1 MDLVNLASNGHAS
14 PTEMSIG
21 GVVIISVFV
30 SVVFAVISGLSIYAV
45 TRQAKRGP
53 KFDEPVNWNAGQP
66 TAPGEPT
73 RCLLLQGPNMQPGLA
88 IDVGKDEIRVTDL
101 NTNALMAS
109 ARLAQVTATPTMFVQ
124 TGRGE
129 FKAPLMV
136 VHVPGLQPLNLSV
149 PPFAPGA
156 GFHKWYGKYIFR
168 FSWNRSVPE
177 ERHGP
182 FAGYSYT
189 PPAFCYSVSVPDW
202 LTLVEKFGLAPYL
215 IDNKAAK

>member
-21 GVVIISVFV
+21 GIVMISVFV
-30 SVVFAVISGLSIYAV
+30 SLVFAVISGLSIYAV
-45 TRQAKRGP
+45 TRQAKRTGTA
-53 KFDEPVNWNAGQP
+53 VNWNAGQP
-66 TAPGEPT
+66 IAPGEPT

-101 NTNALMAS
+101 NTNALIAS
-109 ARLAQVTATPTMFVQ
+109 ARLAQVTVTPKVFVQ

-129 FKAPLMV
+129 FKTPLMV
-136 VHVPGLQPLNLSV
+136 VHVPGLQALTLSV

-156 GFHKWYGKYIFR
+156 GFYKWYGKYMFR
-168 FSWNRSVPE
+168 FSWNRSMPE

-182 FAGYSYT
+182 FAAYSYT
-189 PPAFCYSVSVPDW
+189 PPAFSYSVSVPDW
-202 LTLVEKFGLAPYL
+202 LTLVEKFGLASYL
-215 IDNKAAK
+215 ERHDK